1 MKLHWKLTLIT
12 FSTLV
17 SSVLWAQNPSANS
30 EQKWNIVLIMADD
43 MGWKDLGCMGSQYYE
58 TPQIDQLASEGL
70 LFTDAYAAAPVCLPT
85 RAAMMT
91 GKTPAR
97 LHMTAV
103 FDRDAGKMPLL
114 PPGWNNILPHE
125 ELTMAERLKALGYKT
140 AIMGK
145 WHLGPTE
152 EYWPEN
158 HGFDVNVGAWESGR
172 PASYFSPYK
181 NPRLPDGPEKEY
193 LTDRLASEAVAFI
206 KENKDNPFFLY
217 LPFYN
222 PHLPLEAPEKAIQQF
237 EGKAGV
243 GNQQNPIYAAMISR
257 LDRAVGEVRKALKKN
272 GLAENTLIIFTSDNG
287 GVLTLWDTE
296 VTDNSPLRAEKF
308 LLYEGGIR
316 VPLIVYWP
324 GETPQGEKTKQMVST
339 QDYLPTIM
347 NIVGKPIQNEPEL
360 DGVDLSEVFKK
371 GDGAFFE
378 RTLAW
383 HYPHYMPRQSMKPSS
398 AIRQGNMKLVHW
410 HESHKIELFDLAK
423 DISESN
429 DLAAAQPEKALEL
442 YKKLEAW
449 REKVGAQM
457 PVPNPR
463 FFIEE
468 KE

>member
-1 MKLHWKLTLIT
+1 MKLYWKLTLIT
-12 FSTLV
+12 FSTLL
-17 SSVLWAQNPSANS
+17 STALWAQNASTNEAK
-30 EQKWNIVLIMADD
+30 KWNVVLIMADD
-43 MGWKDLGCMGSQYYE
+43 MGWKDLGCMGSKFYG
-58 TPQIDQLASEGL
+58 TPHIDRLASEGL

-103 FDRDAGKMPLL
+103 FDRDRGEMPLL
-114 PPGWNNILPHE
+114 PPDWNNILPHE
-125 ELTMAERLKALGYKT
+125 ELTMAERLKELGYRT

-172 PASYFSPYK
+172 PASYFPPYK

-193 LTDRLASEAVAFI
+193 LTDRLALEAVSFI
-206 KENKDNPFFLY
+206 NENKDNPFFLY

-222 PHLPLEAPEKAIQQF
+222 PHLPLEAPEKAIERF
-237 EGKAGV
+237 EGKAGE
-243 GNQQNPIYAAMISR
+243 GNQKNPIYAAMISR
-257 LDRAVGEVRKALKKN
+257 LDRAVGEVRKALEKN

-296 VTDNSPLRAEKF
+296 VTDNVPLRGEKF

-324 GETPQGEKTKQMVST
+324 GKTPKGEKTKQMAST

-347 NIVGKPIQNEPEL
+347 GILGKPIQNEPKI
-360 DGVDLSEVFKK
+360 DGMDLSEVFKK
-371 GDGAFFE
+371 GDAAFFG

-398 AIRQGNMKLVHW
+398 AIREGSLKLIHW
-410 HESHKIELFDLAK
+410 HESHKIELFDLAN
-423 DISESN
+423 DISETN
-429 DLAAAQPEKALEL
+429 DLAAAQPERALEL

-457 PVPNPR
+457 PVPNPK
-463 FFIEE
+463 FSHKE
-468 KE
+468 KK